1 MGNELNELM
10 ESLCKFSTVA
20 KKELDKIIQKGD
32 LTPAELENVHKI
44 AGIMEKIVCVQ
55 NQYEMGDSYGHGYGY
70 GPVMDYGYGGGYS
83 EMRGRSPVTGRYI
96 SRGMD
101 GGYSG
106 HSIEDRMIASLEQQ
120 MDSAKSDYE
129 RKTIEDEIKHIRMKM
144 R

>member
-55 NQYEMGDSYGHGYGY
+55 NQYDMGDSYGHGYGHVY
-70 GPVMDYGYGGGYS
+70 DTGYS

-120 MDSAKSDYE
+120 MDNAKSDYE
-129 RKTIEDEIKHIRMKM
+129 RKAIEDEIKHIRMKTM